1 MKKKANVSK
10 TVHMVS
16 LGCPKNLVDSEVML
30 ALLEQEGIIVVT
42 NPENADILVVNT
54 CGFIQSAV
62 EEAIDEILALSE
74 IKKKNPDILLIV
86 TGCLVQRYGN
96 DLKTELPEVDL
107 FIGTEGFHNIIQ
119 LLASKTTAA
128 ESQLDLTPPHF
139 IMSHDT
145 PRRIS
150 TPRHRAY
157 LKISEGCSNRC
168 TYCMI
173 PGIRGPLRSRGIEDI
188 TSEAHKL
195 THDGVRELTLIG
207 QDVTAYGMDFK
218 KSEINLVS
226 LLENILRNTSVD
238 WVRLLYLYP
247 DKVGD
252 DLLKLMAS
260 EKRLTNYLDIPL
272 QHVSDRILKRMGRP
286 SRNADLCRLL
296 ERIRTIN
303 PDVAVRTTFM
313 VGFPG
318 ETDED
323 VAMLADFMQS
333 FKLDNV
339 GLFTYSNEEGC
350 AASHYSDQCPEE
362 IKQER
367 YTSLMELQA
376 GISLE
381 KNREQV
387 GKTLPVLIE
396 GISRESDLL
405 LEGRTERQAPDI
417 DGCVYINEGT
427 CQAGEITNVTISEAH
442 PYDLVGYIVP
452 K

>member
-1 MKKKANVSK
+1 
-10 TVHMVS
+10 MVS

-30 ALLEQEGIIVVT
+30 ALLEQDGLTVVSE
-42 NPENADILVVNT
+42 PENAAILVVNT

-74 IKKKNPDILLIV
+74 IKKQNPGVLLVV
-86 TGCLVQRYGN
+86 TGCLVQRYGS
-96 DLKTELPEVDL
+96 DLKAELPEVDI
-107 FIGTEGFHNIIQ
+107 FIGTEGFQNIIPV
-119 LLASKTTAA
+119 LAAQTAKPSKVLHLET
-128 ESQLDLTPPHF
+128 PHF
-139 IMSHDT
+139 IMNHET

-150 TPRHRAY
+150 TPSHRAY

-173 PGIRGPLRSRGIEDI
+173 PGIRGPLRSRDIKDI
-188 TSEAHKL
+188 TSEAQQLGHS
-195 THDGVRELTLIG
+195 GVRELTLIG
-207 QDVTAYGMDFK
+207 QDVTAYGIDFK
-218 KSEINLVS
+218 KSDIHLIA
-226 LLENILRNTSVD
+226 LLENLLHNTSID
-238 WVRLLYLYP
+238 WIRLLYLYP

-252 DLLKLMAS
+252 DLLKLLAA

-272 QHVSDRILKRMGRP
+272 QHVSDTILKRMGRP

-296 ERIRTIN
+296 ERIRTLN
-303 PDVAVRTTFM
+303 PDAAVRTTFM
-313 VGFPG
+313 IGFPG
-318 ETDED
+318 ETDAD

-350 AASHYSDQCPEE
+350 AASHYTDQCSEE

-367 YTSLMELQA
+367 YSSLMELQA

-381 KNREQV
+381 KNRELV
-387 GKTLPVLIE
+387 GKTLPVLVE

-405 LEGRTERQAPDI
+405 LEGRTERQAADI

-427 CQAGEITNVTISEAH
+427 CQAGEIIDVTISEAH
-442 PYDLVGYIVP
+442 PYDLVGSITQT